1 MEKKAKGGAIV
12 QIGEIFVLKE
22 IQFQKQ
28 FVAVGRLGVV
38 DRPEMRQLSCS
49 SPFDVFVVVERVA
62 IAVIRMEKRGEI
74 PLTLPPVERTTDQQI
89 VQLVTALDRIHSLK
103 QIIFSQQRGNV
114 IRVAIALFGV
124 LDRGSVRR
132 RQECI
137 VAQRIEI
144 A

>member
-1 MEKKAKGGAIV
+1 MEKEAKGGSVV

-28 FVAVGRLGVV
+28 FVAVGRFGVV

-49 SPFDVFVVVERVA
+49 NRFDVFVVVERVT

-89 VQLVTALDRIHSLK
+89 VQLVSVFGQILSLI
-103 QIIFSQQRGNV
+103 QMFFSQQRGNV
-114 IRVAIALFGV
+114 IHVAIASIGV
-124 LDRGSVRR
+124 LNHRSVRR
-132 RQECI
+132 RKILEK
-137 VAQRIEI
+137 
-144 A
+144 